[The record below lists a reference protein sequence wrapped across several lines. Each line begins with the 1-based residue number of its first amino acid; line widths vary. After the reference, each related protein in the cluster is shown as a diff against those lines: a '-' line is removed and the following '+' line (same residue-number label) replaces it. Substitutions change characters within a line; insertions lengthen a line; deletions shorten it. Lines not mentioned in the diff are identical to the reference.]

1 VAWCQ
6 AAALDQ
12 LLHVRGQLKK
22 AQRVSDI
29 GTRAPC
35 PRGDSGDGAARLRIR
50 LRVELGLQPTRLL
63 KRTDG
68 SVNVMLA
75 DDRISLVG
83 AEVLSNDDR
92 DVVPPCPAGRH
103 PHLRAAQDLV
113 STVADRTNH
122 DGIDGAVAPNALDEL
137 GGWPGYEP
145 WRSGLAKA
153 QQINRKSLGHSGS
166 AEKRVT

>member
-1 VAWCQ
+1 
-6 AAALDQ
+6 
-12 LLHVRGQLKK
+12 
-22 AQRVSDI
+22 VSYV

-50 LRVELGLQPTRLL
+50 LRIEFSLEPTRLL
-63 KRTDG
+63 KRQDG
-68 SVNVMLA
+68 TVDVMLA
-75 DDRISLVG
+75 DDRTSLLG
-83 AEVLSNDDR
+83 AQVVSNEGR
-92 DVVPPCPAGRH
+92 DFVQPCPAGRH